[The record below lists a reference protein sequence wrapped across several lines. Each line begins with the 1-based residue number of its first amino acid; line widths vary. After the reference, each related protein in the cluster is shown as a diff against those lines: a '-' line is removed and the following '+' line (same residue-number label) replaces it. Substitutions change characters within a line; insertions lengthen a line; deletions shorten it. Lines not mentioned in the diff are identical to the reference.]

1 MKTVIIISY
10 ILFSSLIFA
19 YNGNNV
25 VIKLK
30 IEEKLNEKINNEY
43 ILKNLLI
50 PSIQAAENIEEIIFY
65 NDDFIG
71 NVSYIVK
78 TNNHNYNGSFTVEQF
93 RQVYFIKN
101 DVKKGTVLTEDDLYS
116 KKISISSKTTDLIEN
131 IEQINNL
138 VLKTNLQKN
147 SQLFLYQFEKPNIIK
162 NGDVVNI
169 IVQKGN
175 LKLSTLGIAK
185 QNGKESS
192 MIIVQNTDTQK
203 QLKVKVID
211 SKNVVL
217 LMGE

>member
-1 MKTVIIISY
+1 MKTVIIIFY
-10 ILFSSLIFA
+10 TLFSSLIFA

-30 IEEKLNEKINNEY
+30 IEEKLSEKINNEY

-162 NGDVVNI
+162 NGDIVNI

>member
-50 PSIQAAENIEEIIFY
+50 PSVQAAENIEEIIFY

-162 NGDVVNI
+162 NGDIVNI